1 MAQGDIINNIPFY
14 FIDSTGK
21 EKKRKCM
28 GMMISNTC
36 DAENREYIIFCPC
49 FTVDEFK
56 ELKIDNIVSNTY
68 YNLFYL
74 PIKPSIEDN
83 IVVNFSIT
91 TSISRERIL
100 ENIDKNIINKCFSL
114 NQFGYYYF
122 IAKLTIHFMRP
133 EDIQVQSSRTPS
145 LTR

>member
-1 MAQGDIINNIPFY
+1 
-14 FIDSTGK
+14 
-21 EKKRKCM
+21 M

-56 ELKIDNIVSNTY
+56 ELKIDNIVSNTRIIVLNGCFRALLKIDNIVSNTY